1 MKSTFPVIMAALD
14 LSAHDTQILKVLK
27 SIGEITDSEKAYLL
41 HISPDFSVPENLEVS
56 FHSLF
61 NSKIPVDERIR
72 EEILQRAE
80 ETWVKYPTFSY
91 SVEVREGKLFQKLL
105 HWLQIKDADLLIL
118 GLKKIPGKSGL
129 TAKRIAR
136 HTPTSVLLV
145 PEKERSVKWILVPMD
160 FSDHSKKALHM
171 ALALQAKKPDISIT
185 VLHIVEQPPADFY
198 NQALVDSSFRE
209 ALREAA
215 NRSFDKL
222 FASIPGAERIRLEL
236 LDNHYHNPGFHIHE
250 FAKNG
255 EFDLILMGAQGHSML
270 NSLLFGSVAEAVIE
284 KNEDQQLLILR

>member
-1 MKSTFPVIMAALD
+1 MAALD

-118 GLKKIPGKSGL
+118 GQKKIPGKSGL

-136 HTPTSVLLV
+136 HAPTSVLLV